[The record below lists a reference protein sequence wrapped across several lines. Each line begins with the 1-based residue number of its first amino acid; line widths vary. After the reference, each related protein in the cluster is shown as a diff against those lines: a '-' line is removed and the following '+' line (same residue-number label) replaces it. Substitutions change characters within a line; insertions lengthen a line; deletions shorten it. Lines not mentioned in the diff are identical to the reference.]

1 MRPRSTF
8 LGLLF
13 PGSALRHSTLFPVAT
28 AALLLG
34 GCQTSSSLQDGP
46 FGMQVEDPMRNAP
59 PITQGL
65 DAEGLSTLLGAEL
78 AGQRGDYRYASQG
91 YLEAAQRYREPALAE
106 RATFAARFG
115 NEASLIE
122 ASALRW
128 RELAPQAET
137 PNRLLAAFSLQRG
150 DWLDSLEQRLD
161 IVEAGGHG
169 DVTAFAEVAIA
180 EEAPLEL
187 IVQQLREHLARP
199 NADQLAHHSDVL
211 LGTALV
217 EAALGDTALAQRRL
231 DQVALLDPESAA
243 LWLVRARLALET
255 EDYSTAQRAAQQGLE
270 LAPDDVRFILLLAQ
284 AEIRLNNISAA
295 EAQTDALLESH
306 GGNEDL
312 RLSLAQLYLE
322 EGHPEPA
329 QRLLQPLIGQP
340 EVPNL
345 AYYLL
350 GAITQAQGDTDNAL
364 LYYRQVSEGEEF
376 LPARAA
382 AAQMLIEEDRL
393 LDARAFLRIERM
405 RFDNYFTELVMLEV
419 QLLDEMNQPEDANA
433 LLDREIARTPDDA
446 SLLYMRAMR
455 RWEAGDIAG
464 MEQDLRQILRTDPD
478 NAEALNALGY
488 TLADL
493 NLSGRLQEA
502 FELIERAYE
511 ADPDNPAV
519 LDSMGWVYFRLG
531 QPEEALPWLESA
543 YMQMPDQ
550 EVAAHLAEVL
560 QALGRDEE
568 ARQLIQQIMQ
578 RTNLHPKID
587 DLLDRFPELNPQLR
601 PEQSPELTP
610 PEAP

>member
-1 MRPRSTF
+1 MRPRFSLSGPVLMGSTCSGF
-8 LGLLF
+8 SLV
-13 PGSALRHSTLFPVAT
+13 SAMLRHSILLPVAAS
-28 AALLLG
+28 AALLLS
-34 GCQTSSSLQDGP
+34 GCQSTPSPQDGP
-46 FGMQVEDPMRNAP
+46 LGTWGDDPMHNAP
-59 PITQGL
+59 PITRGL
-65 DAEGLSTLLGAEL
+65 DASGLSTLLGAEL

-91 YLEAAQRYREPALAE
+91 YLEAAKRYREPALAE

-115 NEASLIE
+115 DEAALIE

-128 RELAPQAET
+128 RELDPQAEA

-169 DVTAFAEVAIA
+169 DITAFAEIAVAE
-180 EEAPLEL
+180 EEAPLRL
-187 IVQQLREHLARP
+187 IAQQLQEHLARP
-199 NADQLAHHSDVL
+199 NADQLPHHSDVL
-211 LGTALV
+211 LGTALI
-217 EAALGDTALAQRRL
+217 EATLGDTAPAQRRL
-231 DQVALLDPESAA
+231 DQVEVLDPESAA
-243 LWLVRARLALET
+243 LWLVKARLALEV
-255 EDYSTAQRAAQQGLE
+255 EDYPTAQRAAQQGLE

-295 EAQTDALLESH
+295 EVQTNALLESH
-306 GGNEDL
+306 GGNENL

-340 EVPNL
+340 EVPDL

-350 GAITQAQGDTDNAL
+350 GAITQEQGDIDNAL
-364 LYYRQVSEGEEF
+364 LYYRQVSEGSEF

-382 AAQMLIEEDRL
+382 AAQMLIGEDRL

-405 RFDNYFTELVMLEV
+405 RFDNYFSELVMLEV
-419 QLLDEMNQPEDANA
+419 QLLDEINQPADADA
-433 LLDREIARTPDDA
+433 LLDREISRTPDDA

-455 RWEAGDIAG
+455 HWEAGNIAG
-464 MEQDLRQILRTDPD
+464 MEQDLRQILSTEPN

-493 NLSGRLQEA
+493 NLPGRLQEA

-519 LDSMGWVYFRLG
+519 LDSMGWVYFRMG

-543 YMQMPDQ
+543 YSQLPDQ

-560 QALGRDEE
+560 KALGRDDE
-568 ARQLIQQIMQ
+568 ARRLIQQIMQ
-578 RTNLHPKID
+578 RTSQHPLID
-587 DLLDRFPELNPQLR
+587 ELLERY
-601 PEQSPELTP
+601 PELTP
-610 PEAP
+610 PETP

>member
-1 MRPRSTF
+1 MT
-8 LGLLF
+8 
-13 PGSALRHSTLFPVAT
+13 VA
-28 AALLLG
+28 ASVLLLS
-34 GCQTSSSLQDGP
+34 GCQASPSMQDSSLDAWSD
-46 FGMQVEDPMRNAP
+46 DPMRGAP
-59 PITQGL
+59 PITRGL
-65 DAEGLSTLLGAEL
+65 DAAGLSTLLSAEL
-78 AGQRGDYRYASQG
+78 AGQRGDYRSASQG

-122 ASALRW
+122 ASAQGW
-128 RELAPQAET
+128 RELAPRAET

-150 DWLDSLEQRLD
+150 DWLDSLEQRLA

-169 DVTAFAEVAIA
+169 DVTAYAEIAVA
-180 EEAPLEL
+180 EEAPLTL
-187 IVQQLREHLARP
+187 IAQQLHEHLARP
-199 NADQLAHHSDVL
+199 NADQLEHHGDVL
-211 LGTALV
+211 LATALI
-217 EAALGDTALAQRRL
+217 EAALGDTARAQQRL
-231 DQVALLDPESAA
+231 DQVAALEPETPA
-243 LWLVRARLALET
+243 LWLVRARLALEA
-255 EDYSTAQRAAQQGLE
+255 EEYQTAQRAAQQGLE

-295 EAQTDALLESH
+295 EIQTNALLESH

-322 EGHPEPA
+322 EGHPDPA
-329 QRLLQPLIGQP
+329 QRLLQPLIGQAN
-340 EVPNL
+340 VPNL

-350 GAITQAQGDTDNAL
+350 GAITQSQGDTDNAL
-364 LYYRQVSEGEEF
+364 LYYRQVSEGDEF
-376 LPARAA
+376 LPARAT
-382 AAQMLIEEDRL
+382 AAQMLIEKDRL

-419 QLLDEMNQPEDANA
+419 QLLDEMNQQEDANA
-433 LLDREIARTPDDA
+433 LLDREITRTPDDA

-455 RWEAGDIAG
+455 RWEMGDIPG
-464 MEQDLRQILRTDPD
+464 MESDLRQVLRTDPD

-493 NLSGRLQEA
+493 NLPGRLEEA

-531 QPEEALPWLESA
+531 QPEEALSWLESA
-543 YMQMPDQ
+543 YAQMPDQ

-560 QALGRDEE
+560 QALGRSDE
-568 ARQLIQQIMQ
+568 ARQLLQRLMQ
-578 RTNLHPKID
+578 RTNQHPQID
-587 DLLDRFPELNPQLR
+587 ELLERY
-601 PEQSPELTP
+601 PELTP
-610 PEAP
+610 SGTP

>member
-1 MRPRSTF
+1 MRPRSTLLGSTV
-8 LGLLF
+8 LGLTL
-13 PGSALRHSTLFPVAT
+13 PGFSFSGLALRHSTLLPVAVAT
-28 AALLLG
+28 LILS
-34 GCQTSSSLQDGP
+34 GCQSTPSLQDGSLSTWSD
-46 FGMQVEDPMRNAP
+46 DPMREAP
-59 PITQGL
+59 PITRGL
-65 DAEGLSTLLGAEL
+65 DAAGLSTLLGAEL
-78 AGQRGDYRYASQG
+78 AGQRGDYRSASQG
-91 YLEAAQRYREPALAE
+91 YLEAAQRYPEPALAE

-128 RELAPQAET
+128 RELSPQAET

-161 IVEAGGHG
+161 IAEAGGHG
-169 DVTAFAEVAIA
+169 DLTAFAEIAVA
-180 EEAPLEL
+180 EEGPLTL
-187 IVQQLREHLARP
+187 IAQQLREHLAQP
-199 NADQLAHHSDVL
+199 NADQLEHHSDVL
-211 LGTALV
+211 LGTALI
-217 EAALGDTALAQRRL
+217 EAALGDTTLAQRRL
-231 DQVALLDPESAA
+231 DQVALLDPDSAA

-255 EDYSTAQRAAQQGLE
+255 EEYSTAQRAAQQGLE

-295 EAQTDALLESH
+295 EVQTNALLESH
-306 GGNEDL
+306 GGNQDL

-329 QRLLQPLIGQP
+329 QRLLQPLIGQS

-345 AYYLL
+345 AYFLL
-350 GAITQAQGDTDNAL
+350 GAITQDQGETDNAL
-364 LYYRQVSEGEEF
+364 LYYRQVSEGDEF

-382 AAQMLIEEDRL
+382 ATQMLVEEDRL

-419 QLLDEMNQPEDANA
+419 QLLDEMNQPSDADA
-433 LLDREIARTPDDA
+433 LLDREITRTPDDA
-446 SLLYMRAMR
+446 ALLYMRAMR

-464 MEQDLRQILRTDPD
+464 MEQDLRQVLRTDPD

-493 NLSGRLQEA
+493 NIPERLQEA

-511 ADPDNPAV
+511 ADPNNPAV

-531 QPEEALPWLESA
+531 QPEEALLWLESA
-543 YMQMPDQ
+543 YTQLPDQ

-560 QALGRDEE
+560 QTLGRDEE

-578 RTNLHPKID
+578 RTNLHPQID
-587 DLLDRFPELNPQLR
+587 DLLERY
-601 PEQSPELTP
+601 PELTP
-610 PEAP
+610 REIP

>member
-65 DAEGLSTLLGAEL
+65 DAAGLSTLLGAEL

-587 DLLDRFPELNPQLR
+587 DLLERFPELNPQLR